1 MRVIRRIELVIL
13 FMLIVAAVMIGI
25 RKYDLYSEDTQEK
38 NDSFQRSQEFE
49 RYVSSYDT
57 DGDGVD
63 DQTDML
69 ESARAYI
76 ETKPK
81 YKSKYYSGGYPDDE
95 YGVCTDVVAQAM
107 LGTGF
112 DLQKLIDEDIKENPQ
127 DYDIEKLDSNIDFRR
142 VPNQN
147 VYFKNHAI
155 SLTKD
160 LSETEKWQGGDIVV
174 FKKHIGIVSDRRGK
188 DGVPYLIHHYKK
200 GQKKYEENT
209 LKRWGKVVGHYRLN

>member
-1 MRVIRRIELVIL
+1 MRVIKRIELVIL
-13 FMLIVAAVMIGI
+13 FILIVAAVIIGI
-25 RKYDLYSEDTQEK
+25 RKYDLYSEDTQES
-38 NDSFQRSQEFE
+38 NDSFQGSQEFE

-81 YKSKYYSGGYPDDE
+81 YKSKYYSRGYPDDE

-112 DLQKLIDEDIKENPQ
+112 DLQELIDEDIKENPQ
-127 DYDIEKLDSNIDFRR
+127 DYDIEKPDSNIDFRR

-160 LSETEKWQGGDIVV
+160 LSETEEWQGGDIVV

>member
-188 DGVPYLIHHYKK
+188 DGVPYLIHHHRK
-200 GQKKYEENT
+200 GQKKDEENT
-209 LKRWGKVVGHYRLN
+209 